1 MAHVQ
6 IERFFVKNWAF
17 LENLANLTQNQAF
30 RPNVAIQG
38 NSMLQ
43 IFSVRFKALLIKLK
57 LKMVLI
63 GVLCKKEFLLS

>member
-17 LENLANLTQNQAF
+17 LENLANLIQNQAF

-38 NSMLQ
+38 NSILE
-43 IFSVRFKALLIKLK
+43 ILSVRLKKILIKFK

-63 GVLCKKEFLLS
+63 GVLCKKAFLLS